1 MTKNKRLKPEYAEAL
16 LLYATTTEQLKS
28 ITDRLGLNY
37 MNVGHY
43 IRYNYPAVITQ
54 HKALL
59 LSKEREIFE
68 EGIRLL
74 RESSLS
80 PYQVRMQ
87 LGYSE
92 KFIKFVKEH
101 HPELQRE
108 RVFNNSAKRRPA
120 KVAKYAEAVAMLTEL
135 KGKQYNVIRKAAEA
149 TGLNY
154 HALRLHIY
162 TYHREL
168 IGLDP
173 AKNKPNSAPRHTA
186 KYAEAVALLEAEPKQ
201 PENLILYVAD
211 KLGLSYHAL
220 RKYIYTHHP
229 ELAQRRKRKYNT
241 TKD

>member
-59 LSKEREIFE
+59 LSKDREVFE

-80 PYQVRMQ
+80 PYQVRKQ
-87 LGYSE
+87 LGYSD

-108 RVFNNSAKRRPA
+108 RVFNNRAKSLPS
-120 KVAKYAEAVAMLTEL
+120 KVAKYADAVAMLTEL
-135 KGKQYNVIRKAAEA
+135 KSKQYNIVKKAAEA
-149 TGLNY
+149 AGVNY
-154 HALRLHIY
+154 HALRLHVY
-162 TYHREL
+162 TYHRQL

-173 AKNKPNSAPRHTA
+173 TKNRTNCALRYVV
-186 KYAEAVALLEAEPKQ
+186 KYAKAVALLAAEPKQ
-201 PENLILYVAD
+201 PENLILHVAD

-220 RKYIYTHHP
+220 RTYIYTHHP
-229 ELAQRRKRKYNT
+229 ELAQRRRRK
-241 TKD
+241 

>member
-1 MTKNKRLKPEYAEAL
+1 MTKNKKLKLEYAEAL

-43 IRYNYPAVITQ
+43 MRNNYPAVITQ

-59 LSKEREIFE
+59 LSKEKECFE
-68 EGIRLL
+68 EGIKLL
-74 RESSLS
+74 QTTNLS
-80 PYQVRMQ
+80 PYQVRKQ
-87 LGYSE
+87 LDYNG
-92 KFIKFVKEH
+92 KFIKFVREH

-108 RVFNNSAKRRPA
+108 RVFNNSAKSRPS

-135 KGKQYNVIRKAAEA
+135 KSKQYNIVKKAAEA
-149 TGLNY
+149 AGVNY

-168 IGLDP
+168 IGLDST
-173 AKNKPNSAPRHTA
+173 KNRTNCAPRYVA
-186 KYAEAVALLEAEPKQ
+186 KYAKAVALLAAEPKQ
-201 PENLILYVAD
+201 QENFILYVAE

-220 RKYIYTHHP
+220 RTYVYTHHP
-229 ELAQRRKRKYNT
+229 ELAQRSRRK
-241 TKD
+241 

>member
-1 MTKNKRLKPEYAEAL
+1 MTKNKRLKLEYAEAL

-43 IRYNYPAVITQ
+43 IRNNYPAVITQ

-59 LSKEREIFE
+59 FSKDKVFYA
-68 EGIRLL
+68 EGVRLL

-80 PYQVRMQ
+80 PYQVRKQ

-108 RVFNNSAKRRPA
+108 RVFNNSTKSRPA
-120 KVAKYAEAVAMLTEL
+120 KVAKYAEAVAMLTKL
-135 KGKQYNVIRKAAEA
+135 KSKQYNIVKKAAEA
-149 TGLNY
+149 AGVNY

-173 AKNKPNSAPRHTA
+173 TKNKNNCAPRYVA
-186 KYAEAVALLEAEPKQ
+186 KYAKAVALLAAEPKQ
-201 PENLILYVAD
+201 PENLILHVAD
-211 KLGLSYHAL
+211 KLELSYHAL
-220 RKYIYTHHP
+220 RTYIYTHHP
-229 ELAQRRKRKYNT
+229 ELAQRRRK
-241 TKD
+241 K